1 MLPLLVFPLS
11 LMSNKMGGEDK
22 IQKMGKHLMHGGGLP
37 CLTPSCQQGGER
49 WSTPGWRSLGEVGGG
64 GFRTSFLIF
73 TQSSC
78 QVSLCAVGWQPRLAM
93 YQFSAEERRGVV
105 FAKVKV
111 SSIFVFI
118 VYLVDSCVG
127 ICQCLIRPGGRKY
140 SCNFN

>member
-1 MLPLLVFPLS
+1 M
-11 LMSNKMGGEDK
+11 KGGQRQEGGAWGRLEEEDSG
-22 IQKMGKHLMHGGGLP
+22 Q
-37 CLTPSCQQGGER
+37 
-49 WSTPGWRSLGEVGGG
+49 V
-64 GFRTSFLIF
+64 FLIF

-140 SCNFN
+140 SCNFNK

>member
-1 MLPLLVFPLS
+1 MSPLPDAILQASRGVKGGQRQDGGAWGRLEEEDSGQVFS
-11 LMSNKMGGEDK
+11 
-22 IQKMGKHLMHGGGLP
+22 
-37 CLTPSCQQGGER
+37 
-49 WSTPGWRSLGEVGGG
+49 
-64 GFRTSFLIF
+64 IF

-140 SCNFN
+140 SCNFNK